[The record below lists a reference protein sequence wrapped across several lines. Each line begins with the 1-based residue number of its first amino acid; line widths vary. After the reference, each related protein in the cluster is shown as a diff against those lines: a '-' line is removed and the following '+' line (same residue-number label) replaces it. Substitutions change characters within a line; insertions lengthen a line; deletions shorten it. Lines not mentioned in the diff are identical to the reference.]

1 MPRGGWARLAE
12 YELTHPA
19 AIAINTEGACI
30 EEDNPE
36 RNLSPDI
43 SLPNHDTEVKHISLD
58 IGGSLA
64 KIVWFSEAAVGG
76 GELHFES
83 IETDKLTQVFDLVSH
98 LAARPGQ
105 ARVVAT
111 GGGAFKYFEDL
122 QKLLGKNTPVERK
135 EEIQCLIQGATFLSS
150 QIPNEVFSYDC
161 GEHQLRFVEPRRDRY
176 PYLLVNIGSGV
187 SIVKVDSPG
196 KFQRLGGSSLG
207 GGTLWGLLAQLTP
220 AKTYDQMLEMAKDG
234 DNSNVD
240 LLVGDVY
247 GGDYGKIGLKASAI
261 ASSFAKAFKYQD
273 REFDPGDI
281 SRSLLYAV
289 SNNIGQ
295 LAYLHARH
303 WGVGDIYFAGSYIR
317 GHTQTIHTLAYAIE
331 FWSQGE
337 KTAYFFR
344 HEGFLGA
351 VGAFLTRQD

>member
-1 MPRGGWARLAE
+1 MPHSGGAQLAE
-12 YELTHPA
+12 YDLTHPA
-19 AIAINTEGACI
+19 AIAINTEGAYI
-30 EEDNPE
+30 KEASEE
-36 RNLSPDI
+36 RFSPGI
-43 SLPNHDTEVKHISLD
+43 SLPNHDSEVKRISLD

-64 KIVWFSEAAVGG
+64 KIVWFSGVSGGG
-76 GELHFES
+76 GEMHFEA
-83 IETDKLTQVFDLVSH
+83 IETDKLAQIFEFVAK

-105 ARVVAT
+105 AKVVAT
-111 GGGAFKYFEDL
+111 GGGAFKYFDEL
-122 QKLLGKNTPVERK
+122 RNLLGEKMPVERK
-135 EEIQCLIQGATFLSS
+135 EEMQCLIQGATFLASR
-150 QIPNEVFSYDC
+150 IPNEVFSYDC
-161 GEHQLRFVEPRRDRY
+161 DEHQLHFVEPRRDRY

-187 SIVKVDSPG
+187 SIVKVDSPE

-247 GGDYGKIGLKASAI
+247 GGDYSKIGLKATAI
-261 ASSFAKAFKYQD
+261 ASSFAKAFKYQE

-303 WGVGDIYFAGSYIR
+303 WGVEDIYFAGSYIR

-337 KTAYFFR
+337 KMAYFFR

-351 VGAFLTRQD
+351 VGAFLAELN